1 MGTSMGFGSLSAQV
15 SASQSD
21 ADRLIQ
27 GTRSSKTV
35 TDSAKIE
42 KGAKEFESVLVGSWL
57 QQAEQSFATVPGA
70 DEGQDVGRDSMM
82 SLGVQTLATS
92 MAATGGIGI
101 SKMVAKA
108 MHAAAA
114 KADGQT
120 PAPAA
125 EPARTAPASATLM
138 YAKRIQEK
146 YETKD

>member
-1 MGTSMGFGSLSAQV
+1 MGTSMGIGALGAQV
-15 SASQSD
+15 NAIQSD

-27 GTRSSKTV
+27 GVKSKSA

-42 KGAKEFESVLVGSWL
+42 KGAKEFEAVLVGSWL

-101 SKMVAKA
+101 AKMVAKA
-108 MHAAAA
+108 MHTAAA
-114 KADGQT
+114 KADRDGPAVEAAPPETGTAGMT
-120 PAPAA
+120 PVPSQ
-125 EPARTAPASATLM
+125 EIEKKNE
-138 YAKRIQEK
+138 KR
-146 YETKD
+146 D